1 MVIVLSSGGATVLD
15 GMLATAFGRFN
26 GSFGGGFLPRIFL
39 FCISTLDWIR
49 SLRRL
54 LVLVM
59 FFTSIESL
67 VKESWK
73 ERMVPSGAGVTCSE
87 MNFLAS
93 NVRLLFRAVSAVS

>member
-1 MVIVLSSGGATVLD
+1 MVIVLSSGGATVLE
-15 GMLATAFGRFN
+15 GILGTTLGRFN

-59 FFTSIESL
+59 FFGLIESL

-73 ERMVPSGAGVTCSE
+73 ERIVPSGAGVTCSE
-87 MNFLAS
+87 MNLLAS